1 MTRRIWTQ
9 TAGFLAT
16 TMPVV
21 LFTLGLV
28 AVPSSACA
36 PSAAA
41 VPPAMARVTPPAAQ
55 SMAPAPLPTRCATA
69 TKGQDLVGAH
79 AAVHETLVSLKKE
92 AISAEA
98 AISAYRARSLA
109 QADSP
114 STMSDEEPKPGEADA
129 AKKLEAAL
137 AAVDTEENRGNGTA
151 SDNATRIELG
161 GDGVAYFFTGTI
173 LIEAGGGSRGWGIL
187 VLKDGCAWKRVGG
200 DFTADALEKL
210 RAPSGAPVLVQ
221 SYPVE
226 PCDAETHLLM
236 VQSAAEVQ
244 DLRIPAG
251 RQEDFCGQTQRAELQ
266 REQGT
271 LTGVRILSNTA
282 EDPDQGEKWMET
294 GSFVFERGQYIMRH
308 ATK

>member
-1 MTRRIWTQ
+1 M
-9 TAGFLAT
+9 
-16 TMPVV
+16 
-21 LFTLGLV
+21 
-28 AVPSSACA
+28 
-36 PSAAA
+36 
-41 VPPAMARVTPPAAQ
+41 
-55 SMAPAPLPTRCATA
+55 

-109 QADSP
+109 QEDSP
-114 STMSDEEPKPGEADA
+114 STMSDEESKPGEADA

-200 DFTADALEKL
+200 DFTADSLEKL
-210 RAPSGAPVLVQ
+210 RAPSGAPV
-221 SYPVE
+221 
-226 PCDAETHLLM
+226 C
-236 VQSAAEVQ
+236 
-244 DLRIPAG
+244 
-251 RQEDFCGQTQRAELQ
+251 
-266 REQGT
+266 
-271 LTGVRILSNTA
+271 
-282 EDPDQGEKWMET
+282 
-294 GSFVFERGQYIMRH
+294 
-308 ATK
+308 